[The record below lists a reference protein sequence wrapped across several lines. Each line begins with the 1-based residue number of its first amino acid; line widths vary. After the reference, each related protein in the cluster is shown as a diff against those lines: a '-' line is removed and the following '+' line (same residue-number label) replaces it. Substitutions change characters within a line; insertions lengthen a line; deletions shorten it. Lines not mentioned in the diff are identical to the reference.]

1 MVCFDPTN
9 IGILRPLLL
18 ISVALPQIVKK
29 NNANDFYVSFF
40 FFFSP
45 HVYDLSV
52 DHCATLDL
60 SRLKFA

>member
-1 MVCFDPTN
+1 MVCFDPMN
-9 IGILRPLLL
+9 MGILRPLLL

-40 FFFSP
+40 FFSS

-52 DHCATLDL
+52 DHCASLDL